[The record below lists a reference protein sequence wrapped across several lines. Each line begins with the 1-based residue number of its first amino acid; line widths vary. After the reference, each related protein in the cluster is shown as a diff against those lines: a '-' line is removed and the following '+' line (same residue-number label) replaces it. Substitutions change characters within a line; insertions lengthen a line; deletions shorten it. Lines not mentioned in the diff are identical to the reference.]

1 MPSFS
6 YLLIVLTRA
15 LMLGLIVYYATS
27 TIPKT
32 AIDPKNK
39 MIISLIV
46 VILYALIDYFAGFF
60 GMVRTF
66 FCKTTC
72 GCAPPSSGSR
82 NLDLNELSRK
92 LDIDLPSAPS
102 LNLPDGDFDFD
113 FDTASDVSSVKAGL
127 NTDELANEV
136 DEAIKALD
144 KKDATEQLLVEDEEA
159 EEEAAKVAMGLPS
172 AEEEAAAALAGTDPA
187 PVPAESS
194 EGFSNYASW

>member
-1 MPSFS
+1 MPGFS

-32 AIDPKNK
+32 AIDLKNK

-66 FCKTTC
+66 FCKSMC
-72 GCAPPSSGSR
+72 GCAPPSSG
-82 NLDLNELSRK
+82 LDLNELSRK

-102 LNLPDGDFDFD
+102 LNLPAGDFDFD
-113 FDTASDVSSVKAGL
+113 TVSDVSSVKDDL
-127 NTDELANEV
+127 NTDELSNEV
-136 DEAIKALD
+136 DEAIRALD

-159 EEEAAKVAMGLPS
+159 DEEAAKVAMGLPS
-172 AEEEAAAALAGTDPA
+172 AEEEAVAALAGTDPA
-187 PVPAESS
+187 PVPAETS
-194 EGFSNYASW
+194 EGFSNYASVW

>member
-32 AIDPKNK
+32 AIDTRNK

-46 VILYALIDYFAGFF
+46 VVLYALIDYFAGFF

-66 FCKTTC
+66 FCRATC
-72 GCAPPSSGSR
+72 GCVPPSSGK

-92 LDIDLPSAPS
+92 LDLDLPSAPS
-102 LNLPDGDFDFD
+102 LNLPRDDFD
-113 FDTASDVSSVKAGL
+113 FDTASDVSSVKDGL

-144 KKDATEQLLVEDEEA
+144 KKDATEELLVADEEDD
-159 EEEAAKVAMGLPS
+159 EAGAKAAMGLPS
-172 AEEEAAAALAGTDPA
+172 PEEEAATALAGQEPE
-187 PVPAESS
+187 PVPAETN
-194 EGFSNYASW
+194 EGFSNYASVW